1 MRLSVSIVALV
12 ITLPL
17 MSGCARE
24 GTNALSPSGTTSVTA
39 ATEAAQ
45 PPPGE
50 PSITQ
55 EHFELQF
62 LIDSIDQHEL
72 MLRMSQMCV
81 AQAVHVELTAYC
93 RDLAAAQLAE
103 QITLRAWLQQWLG
116 VSHPPELGG
125 NDQKILSKLAS
136 LNGGDFEQYF
146 LDQMSRQLDAVEHD
160 ASQCEAKAFHSE
172 LLSYCSAIPSNQ
184 SSQLQAWLCQWY
196 SRCRGGGK
204 A

>member
-1 MRLSVSIVALV
+1 MRLPIVALV
-12 ITLPL
+12 TTLPF

-24 GTNALSPSGTTSVTA
+24 GTNALAPSGTTAVTA
-39 ATEAAQ
+39 ATDAAQ
-45 PPPGE
+45 PPPGG

-72 MLRMSQMCV
+72 LLRMSQMCV
-81 AQAVHVELTAYC
+81 AQAVHAELRGYC
-93 RDLAAAQLAE
+93 TNLAAAQLAE
-103 QITLRAWLQQWLG
+103 QIALRGWLQQWLG
-116 VSHPPELGG
+116 VSHVPELGG

-136 LNGGDFEQYF
+136 LSGADFEQYF

-160 ASQCEAKAFHSE
+160 ASQCEAKAFHTE
-172 LLSYCSAIPSNQ
+172 LLSYCSAIPPNQ
-184 SSQLQAWLCQWY
+184 SAQLQAWLCQWY
-196 SRCRGGGK
+196 SRCRGGEK